1 MGNTSAFDP
10 ESTGKANRSAGQT
23 TMRSFLRVSVIGIA
37 LLAVVVGAAAW
48 YSLAL
53 PGRSHTGALAPMTGD
68 EREIAGRLRRHVV
81 AVASVPHNVAHY
93 AALEQ
98 SARYIEQTLE
108 NLGYS
113 IERQT
118 FSTEGQAVRNIE
130 VTRKSGSAGAPS
142 LVIGAHY
149 DSFRDSPGANDNG
162 TGVAA
167 VLELARLLKDW
178 QPNALDIRFVLFVN
192 EEPPYYRTADM
203 GSWRYAKRLSEQG
216 APIYGMISLETL
228 GAFYDQADT
237 QHYPPPFGLVFPTTA
252 NFIAMVGM
260 TGSRTFLHKVVGS
273 FRSHT
278 AFPTIGG
285 VASDALVPGIG
296 WSDHWSF
303 AGFNFPAIMITDT
316 ALFRYRHYHRPSD
329 TPDKVD
335 YDKLARITKGIER
348 VIRSLA
354 AATSRPG

>member
-1 MGNTSAFDP
+1 
-10 ESTGKANRSAGQT
+10 
-23 TMRSFLRVSVIGIA
+23 MRKFLTVCVVGIG
-37 LLAVVVGAAAW
+37 LLAVMVGAAAW

-53 PGRSHTGALAPMTGD
+53 PGRSHTGPLDPVTD
-68 EREIAGRLRRHVV
+68 EEREIAVRLRRHVA

-98 SARYIEQTLE
+98 SARYIEQTME
-108 NLGYS
+108 SLGYK
-113 IERQT
+113 IEPQI
-118 FSTEGQAVRNIE
+118 FSTEGQPVRNIE
-130 VTRKSGSAGAPS
+130 VTRKSGSAGSSS

-178 QPNALDIRFVLFVN
+178 QPHGLDIRLVLFVN

-228 GAFYDQADT
+228 GAFYDEADT

-260 TGSRTFLHKVVGS
+260 PGSRSFLHKVVGS
-273 FRSHT
+273 FRSRT
-278 AFPTIGG
+278 PFPTIGG
-285 VASDALVPGIG
+285 VASDALVSGIG

-303 AGFNFPAIMITDT
+303 AEFNFPAIMITDT
-316 ALFRYRHYHRPSD
+316 ALFRYGHYHRPSD

-348 VIRSLA
+348 VVRSLA
-354 AATSRPG
+354 SEP

>member
-1 MGNTSAFDP
+1 
-10 ESTGKANRSAGQT
+10 
-23 TMRSFLRVSVIGIA
+23 MRRILRVWVVGLA
-37 LLAVVVGAAAW
+37 FLAVMVGAAAW

-53 PGRSHTGALAPMTGD
+53 PGRSHTGPIGPITD
-68 EREIAGRLRRHVV
+68 EEREIAGRLRQHVV
-81 AVASVPHNVAHY
+81 AVASVPHNLAHY

-98 SARYIEQTLE
+98 SARYIQQTLE
-108 NLGYS
+108 GLGYE
-113 IERQT
+113 IERQM
-118 FSTEGQAVRNIE
+118 FSTEGQPVRNLE
-130 VTRKSGSAGAPS
+130 ATRKSGSAGTPS

-178 QPNALDIRFVLFVN
+178 QPHGLDIRLVLFVN

-216 APIYGMISLETL
+216 APIHGMISLETL
-228 GAFYDQADT
+228 GAFYDEADT
-237 QHYPPPFGLVFPTTA
+237 QQYPPPFGLVFPTTA
-252 NFIAMVGM
+252 NFIALVGM
-260 TGSRTFLHKVVGS
+260 PGSRSFLHKVVGS

-316 ALFRYRHYHRPSD
+316 ALFRYRHYHLPSD
-329 TPDKVD
+329 TPDKVN

-348 VIRSLA
+348 VVRSLA
-354 AATSRPG
+354 AKL

>member
-1 MGNTSAFDP
+1 
-10 ESTGKANRSAGQT
+10 
-23 TMRSFLRVSVIGIA
+23 MRNFLIGCVVALA
-37 LLAVVVGAAAW
+37 LLAVMAGAAAW

-53 PGRSHTGALAPMTGD
+53 PGRSHTGALAPVTGE
-68 EREIAGRLRRHVV
+68 EREIAVRLRRHVV
-81 AVASVPHNVAHY
+81 AIASVPHNVAHY

-98 SARYIEQTLE
+98 SSRYIEQTME
-108 NLGYS
+108 GLGYE
-113 IERQT
+113 IDRHV
-118 FSTEGQAVRNIE
+118 FSTEGQPVRNIE
-130 VTRKSGSAGAPS
+130 VMRKSGSAGAPS

-167 VLELARLLKDW
+167 VLELARLLKEW
-178 QPNALDIRFVLFVN
+178 QPHGLDVRLVLFVN
-192 EEPPYYRTADM
+192 EEPPYYRTGDM

-216 APIYGMISLETL
+216 VPIYGMISLETL

-260 TGSRTFLHKVVGS
+260 PGSRTFLHKVVGS

-303 AGFNFPAIMITDT
+303 AEFNSPAIMITDT

-348 VIRSLA
+348 VVRSLA
-354 AATSRPG
+354 SKRPPPG

>member
-1 MGNTSAFDP
+1 
-10 ESTGKANRSAGQT
+10 
-23 TMRSFLRVSVIGIA
+23 MRKFLTVCLVGVA
-37 LLAVVVGAAAW
+37 LLAVMVGAAAW

-53 PGRSHTGALAPMTGD
+53 PGRSHKGALEPITD
-68 EREIAGRLRRHVV
+68 EEREIAVRLRRHVV
-81 AVASVPHNVAHY
+81 AVASVPHNVAHH

-108 NLGYS
+108 GLGYT
-113 IERQT
+113 IERQI
-118 FSTEGQAVRNIE
+118 FSTEGQPVRNIE
-130 VTRKSGSAGAPS
+130 VTRKSGAPGAPS

-162 TGVAA
+162 TGVAS

-178 QPNALDIRFVLFVN
+178 QPHGLDMRFVLFVN

-216 APIYGMISLETL
+216 APIHGMISLETL

-237 QHYPPPFGLVFPTTA
+237 QHYPPPFGLVFPSTA

-260 TGSRTFLHKVVGS
+260 PGSRTFLHKVVGL
-273 FRSHT
+273 FRSNT

-285 VASDALVPGIG
+285 IAADALVPGIG

-303 AGFNFPAIMITDT
+303 AGLNFPAIMITDT
-316 ALFRYRHYHRPSD
+316 ALFRYPHYHLPSD
-329 TPDKVD
+329 TPDKVN
-335 YDKLARITKGIER
+335 YDNLARITKGMER
-348 VIRSLA
+348 VVRNLA
-354 AATSRPG
+354 SKP